1 MRSIV
6 WGLGL
11 TLMMAAGVASW
22 EPSIAADAA
31 TQPAACPPLKLSD
44 IEDYVD
50 VKAPAAVV
58 RRRINECGLGFTFDK
73 TAEDRLRTLGAQ
85 ADLIALLASVGRA
98 GLEVRST
105 PAGAAVAIDGQ
116 RRGTTPLTL
125 NDLAP
130 GAHKV
135 MLSFEG
141 YLDNAGEVTLEA
153 GDTERI
159 ERTLTRTP
167 APAGA
172 PSVAPPKGGSKLPW
186 ILGGVAVVGGGAALA
201 LAGGGGE
208 KTSTVSPTTTTT
220 TIPACVVNV
229 SRSSLSFGVAAG
241 SQQVDVTTTTTNC
254 AWSFTNVPSWL
265 TVSPSSGTNNQ
276 TVTFAAQANVADN
289 SSTSQRTASLAVGNQ
304 TVSVT
309 QLGLACSYTLELY
322 VNDNPF
328 VGSGATTA
336 GANDRQLILTTSPE
350 CRWTGTSSASF
361 LNFRSAPS
369 PISGTGSRAR
379 GQLDIRFDAN
389 TGGQRQGSITVAG
402 RTINFTQCAPGFRG
416 NAAKTACEPG

>member
-1 MRSIV
+1 
-6 WGLGL
+6 
-11 TLMMAAGVASW
+11 MMATAVASW
-22 EPSIAADAA
+22 EPGIGADAA

-141 YLDNAGEVTLEA
+141 YLDNAGEVTLKA

-172 PSVAPPKGGSKLPW
+172 PAVAPPKGGSKLPW

-201 LAGGGGE
+201 LAGGGGTDG
-208 KTSTVSPTTTTT
+208 TSTVTPTTTTA
-220 TIPACVVNV
+220 P
-229 SRSSLSFGVAAG
+229 
-241 SQQVDVTTTTTNC
+241 VTTQCTYSITRTTFPFGFGGGSLQADLSANPGTC
-254 AWSFTNVPSWL
+254 TWAFGTLPSWL
-265 TVSPSSGTNNQ
+265 RATPSSGTGTQ
-276 TVTFAAQANVADN
+276 TVTLTAESNIVEN
-289 SSTSQRTASLAVGNQ
+289 SSTSQRVSTIGVATL
-304 TVSVT
+304 TLSVT
-309 QLGLACSYTLELY
+309 QDGLTCPNTVATRDNLTSVGNGGT
-322 VNDNPF
+322 VNPPSPPNNDRYF
-328 VGSGATTA
+328 TIQTA
-336 GANDRQLILTTSPE
+336 GE
-350 CRWTGTSSASF
+350 CRWTGRTSTSWM
-361 LNFRSAPS
+361 NFRENGTNAV
-369 PISGTGSRAR
+369 SGTGVRVGEDSA
-379 GQLDIRFDAN
+379 GAKLAVVFQPN
-389 TGGQRQGSITVAG
+389 TGARRSGTITIAS
-402 RTINFTQCAPGFRG
+402 TNFNVTQCA
-416 NAAKTACEPG
+416 ATETSC